1 MRIFMLAGLMSL
13 WAGSA
18 LANDVAVLLGNRDH
32 TRAGTVAGADAV
44 FDLQFPLR
52 QAGFDVISGR
62 DVSGEELEFV
72 LDSVLD
78 RLDDADRLIFV
89 LAGHVVSRGSNSIYL
104 PTEANPTNGLRMSRN
119 ALSIPEIMQIAAT
132 RPGGAVVAI
141 GTERGSVRR
150 LDDRWREGIGGTEI
164 PQGVTLVTGTPEAV
178 TEFVDLVV
186 LDETTPMLDGVRNF
200 DGEVA
205 VEGFVSHRTPFLGES
220 LGSTQDADALIE
232 EGYWAAV
239 QDLGTSEAVESY
251 LRRYP
256 RGAFKAEADALLS
269 DIRERPQRE
278 AEAAEAALR
287 LDRNT
292 RRAIQRALVLLGYD
306 TRGIDGIFG
315 RGTRNGIRNWQGD
328 NNLFASGYLDRPQL
342 AMLNAQAEDRR
353 AELEEEAEERAR
365 LEAAREGTIWRRT
378 ERADTPEAY
387 RSYLERYPDGLYVED
402 AQRRL
407 RQFERQA
414 RREARAEERL
424 FWDEVRQNG
433 SAESY
438 RLYLERYPNGSF
450 VGEAQAALA
459 ELEAQVDTA
468 RLTEIENQVL
478 GNPVIRLLA
487 ERRLAELGLDP
498 GRVDGQF
505 DENTRRAVR
514 RFQRARDIEV
524 TGYVDQATAVRMLAE
539 AIGR

>member
-1 MRIFMLAGLMSL
+1 MANLLVQSYRKDNPDTKLSDDQISIRFAEENAAQLQEIFKADPSYKADMNRIWGVTENPASPDSGGDEPSSWDWTKQAYSQFMKGLAEQNIVTT
-13 WAGSA
+13 A
-18 LANDVAVLLGNRDH
+18 
-32 TRAGTVAGADAV
+32 
-44 FDLQFPLR
+44 
-52 QAGFDVISGR
+52 
-62 DVSGEELEFV
+62 
-72 LDSVLD
+72 
-78 RLDDADRLIFV
+78 
-89 LAGHVVSRGSNSIYL
+89 
-104 PTEANPTNGLRMSRN
+104 
-119 ALSIPEIMQIAAT
+119 PETI
-132 RPGGAVVAI
+132 AI
-141 GTERGSVRR
+141 GTSALGHA
-150 LDDRWREGIGGTEI
+150 LDL
-164 PQGVTLVTGTPEAV
+164 P
-178 TEFVDLVV
+178 
-186 LDETTPMLDGVRNF
+186 
-200 DGEVA
+200 
-205 VEGFVSHRTPFLGES
+205 
-220 LGSTQDADALIE
+220 E

-353 AELEEEAEERAR
+353 AELEEEAQERAR
-365 LEAAREGTIWRRT
+365 LDAAREGTVWRRT
-378 ERADTPEAY
+378 ERTDTPEAY

-424 FWDEVRQNG
+424 LWDEVRQNG

-514 RFQRARDIEV
+514 RFQRARDIGV

>member
-1 MRIFMLAGLMSL
+1 M
-13 WAGSA
+13 
-18 LANDVAVLLGNRDH
+18 
-32 TRAGTVAGADAV
+32 

-72 LDSVLD
+72 LDSILD
-78 RLDDADRLIFV
+78 LLDDADRLIFV

-104 PTEANPTNGLRMSRN
+104 PAEGNPTNGLRMSRN
-119 ALSIPEIMQIAAT
+119 ALSIPGIMQIAAT

-150 LDDRWREGIGGTEI
+150 LDDRWREGLGGTEI
-164 PQGVTLVTGTPEAV
+164 PQGVTLATGTPEAV

-186 LDETTPMLDGVRNF
+186 LDETTPVLDGVRNF

-239 QDLGTSEAVESY
+239 QDLGTPEAVESY

-365 LEAAREGTIWRRT
+365 LDAAREGTVWRRT
-378 ERADTPEAY
+378 ERTDTPETY

-424 FWDEVRQNG
+424 SWDEVRQNG

-438 RLYLERYPNGSF
+438 RLYLEKYPNGSF

-478 GNPVIRLLA
+478 GNLVIRLLA

-524 TGYVDQATAVRMLAE
+524 TGYVGQATAVRMLAE